1 MTLFSVKDTFLV
13 TGASSGIGRAIALEL
28 CAQGARVIANGRD
41 EEKLSGTREA
51 AAFPENII
59 PAARDLSR
67 DMAGLPN
74 WLLKLA
80 REFGPLRGLALAA
93 GRTHNAPLSYYDM
106 ERANQIFD
114 ICCHAPLKLA
124 GSFARKQVYA
134 PPASIVFI
142 AAAAA
147 LDPNPG
153 QGIYA
158 AAKGGLIAGANCLA
172 KEFAPKKIRVNCISP
187 GLVEGPML
195 DGTVRLLGRQFLE
208 REEKMYPLGLGRPE
222 NVGAL
227 AVFLLSEKS
236 AWLTGQ
242 NIVQTGGR

>member
-1 MTLFSVKDTFLV
+1 MTLFSVEDTFLV
-13 TGASSGIGRAIALEL
+13 TGAGSGIGRAIAMGL
-28 CAQGARVIANGRD
+28 CAHGARVIANGRD
-41 EEKLSGTREA
+41 EKKLSATRETA
-51 AAFPENII
+51 VFPENII
-59 PAARDLSR
+59 PAVRDLSC
-67 DMAGLPN
+67 DMARLPH
-74 WLLKLA
+74 WLLNLA

-93 GRTHNAPLSYYDM
+93 GRTYNAPLSYYDL

-124 GSFARKQVYA
+124 GSFARKQVFT

-158 AAKGGLIAGANCLA
+158 AAKGGLIAGAKCLA
-172 KEFAPKKIRVNCISP
+172 KEFAPKKVRVNCISP

-195 DGTVRLLGRQFLE
+195 EETIRLLGRQFLE

-222 NVGAL
+222 NVAEL
-227 AVFLLSEKS
+227 AIFLLSEKS